1 MTRPILDIVRQCFT
15 AYEKKDRSLIEPLLA
30 DDFTFTSPY
39 DDHIDRVTYFKR
51 CWPNSEKIESFHIE
65 KLFDKGS
72 EAFVRY
78 ELLLKTGG
86 KFRNTEFFR
95 VRDGKIVE
103 VDVYFGRT
111 TNEDGTQE
119 RNRS

>member
-1 MTRPILDIVRQCFT
+1 L
-15 AYEKKDRSLIEPLLA
+15 
-30 DDFTFTSPY
+30 
-39 DDHIDRVTYFKR
+39 R
-51 CWPNSEKIESFHIE
+51 CWPNSEIESFRIE
-65 KLFDKGS
+65 KLFDKGD
-72 EAFVRY
+72 EAFVCC

-95 VRDGKIVE
+95 VSDGKIVE

-111 TNEDGTQE
+111 TDEDEIQK